1 MSEYLAPIAYRVPA
15 DDEGLTVHAI
25 LRQRL
30 KLSRTLVARLKMT
43 ECGIMLNGRRVYT
56 SAPVIA
62 GDLVEARMERE
73 SSDDILPEPL
83 RIDVLYEDEY
93 LLIVNKAAGMIVHPT
108 HGHYTGTLA
117 NGVVHYWQARGERV
131 RFRPIHRLDQFT
143 SGVLAIAKN
152 PYVHQ
157 HVSEQ
162 MKRWTVDKSYI
173 AFVHGAPEPEAGTID
188 APIDRDRDNPHVRVV
203 TADGYAA
210 RTAYTTVRRYASCS
224 AAAVRLRLETGRTHQ
239 IRVHMKHIGC
249 PLIGDP
255 MYGPGQ
261 PSDDERLVHGLLD
274 RQALHAERLAFV
286 HPASGERV
294 CYDAPLPDDLA
305 ELRNYLER
313 SDVKKGERR

>member
-1 MSEYLAPIAYRVPA
+1 MSDYLQPISYLVPGG
-15 DDEGLTVHAI
+15 DEGLTVHAV

-30 KLSRTLVARLKMT
+30 QLSRTLVARLKLT
-43 ECGIMLNGRRVYT
+43 ECGIMLNGQRVYT
-56 SAPVIA
+56 SAQVKP
-62 GDLVEARMERE
+62 GDLVEARMQRE

-83 RIDVLYEDEY
+83 PIDVLYEDDH
-93 LLIVNKAAGMIVHPT
+93 LLVVNKAAGMIVHPT

-117 NGVVHYWQARGERV
+117 NAVVHYWQTRGERV
-131 RFRPIHRLDQFT
+131 RFRPIHRLDQHT

-162 MKRWTVDKSYI
+162 MKRWTVDKSYV
-173 AFVHGAPEPEAGTID
+173 AFVHGAPEPEAGAID
-188 APIDRDRDNPHVRVV
+188 APIDRDRDDPHVRVV
-203 TADGYAA
+203 TADGYPA
-210 RTAYTTVRRYASCS
+210 RTLYATVRRYA
-224 AAAVRLRLETGRTHQ
+224 AASAVRLRLETGRTHQ

-255 MYGPGQ
+255 MYGP
-261 PSDDERLVHGLLD
+261 DEPTDARRHTHSLLN

-294 CYDAPLPDDLA
+294 VFDAPMPADLT
-305 ELRNYLER
+305 ELSNYLQY
-313 SDVKKGERR
+313 SDVSKGER